1 MMESFDIKPDAETK
15 TVLVVDDMAANRAV
29 LCRQLEMHKYAVI
42 SVDSGEAALEL
53 LSRSRPDI
61 ILLDYM
67 MPEMNGIEVLH
78 ELRAN
83 PHTSDLPVIMVTA
96 RAESEA
102 TVEAL
107 NAGAD
112 DYVTKPIDFGV
123 LRARIESH
131 LAKTGDT
138 SELRRCNAVLD
149 ERMTMRSLVLADME
163 TELREEIDLRKE
175 LEAKLAMNPAQGIN
189 VSGLETGMDTGV
201 IDQLREIKAKFQI
214 VFESVVSGQTPNL
227 AQMYELNELV
237 TKLIDAD
244 TKREG

>member
-1 MMESFDIKPDAETK
+1 MMESFDIEPDNATK

-42 SVDSGEAALEL
+42 SVESGEAALEL
-53 LSRSRPDI
+53 LSQSRPDI

-67 MPEMNGIEVLH
+67 MPEMNGIEVLRV
-78 ELRAN
+78 LRAD
-83 PHTSDLPVIMVTA
+83 PHTADIPVIMVTA
-96 RAESEA
+96 RVESEA

-107 NAGAD
+107 DAGAD

-131 LAKTGDT
+131 LAKRGDA
-138 SELRRCNAVLD
+138 SELQRCNAVLD

-163 TELREEIDLRKE
+163 TELQEEIDLRKE
-175 LEAKLAMNPAQGIN
+175 LEDKLSRTPSIN
-189 VSGLETGMDTGV
+189 APTRRAESDV
-201 IDQLREIKAKFQI
+201 INQLREIKAKFEI
-214 VFESVVSGQTPNL
+214 VFESVVSGNSPNL

-237 TKLIDAD
+237 TKLVEANSDD
-244 TKREG
+244 EE